1 MRTTP
6 FLAFSLL
13 ALVAVDRTSVRAQ
26 SSVPEFRVALA
37 ADPEG
42 SGPQG
47 LVWWRTRFLPTQPNW
62 PAGTD
67 PLGALVVHGSAQGL
81 VAARND
87 VGDER
92 FYLAGEVRLG
102 GADRMLVACTKEGL
116 EDWFVP
122 AKAVV
127 PDFATQLTRVVGP
140 TPETQL
146 RALDLAAACGLLSKG
161 MVEEDPRLPLVTL
174 GAAHCGEVAWTWWH
188 NERELRV
195 RGKSNG
201 GLLLPA
207 LMLHL
212 ASGGTAVDAAASPTA
227 RHASLR
233 LHALAGRDLTRNES
247 IRQLVRAVPARA
259 AEDLQSLLHS
269 TGESKLFAMDA
280 LTRMGDAEHLPT
292 ILSAMELS
300 DPASVSLASSALDE
314 LMPKASR
321 AVEANVARQLELV
334 PDTVREDLVRTEP
347 AGWHVRAA
355 AALGLVLVGLFGF
368 WMRGYRSRSCG
379 TLLRTHSSSQAPRW

>member
-1 MRTTP
+1 MTVDGRLDELDWQTAERFDGFRVMEPLSRAEPEHRSTLRV
-6 FLAFSLL
+6 LARPEGLYL
-13 ALVAVDRTSVRAQ
+13 AMETSV
-26 SSVPEFRVALA
+26 P
-37 ADPEG
+37 
-42 SGPQG
+42 
-47 LVWWRTRFLPTQPNW
+47 
-62 PAGTD
+62 
-67 PLGALVVHGSAQGL
+67 
-81 VAARND
+81 
-87 VGDER
+87 
-92 FYLAGEVRLG
+92 
-102 GADRMLVACTKEGL
+102 
-116 EDWFVP
+116 
-122 AKAVV
+122 
-127 PDFATQLTRVVGP
+127 
-140 TPETQL
+140 
-146 RALDLAAACGLLSKG
+146 
-161 MVEEDPRLPLVTL
+161 
-174 GAAHCGEVAWTWWH
+174 
-188 NERELRV
+188 RELRV

-207 LMLHL
+207 LILHL
-212 ASGGTAVDAAASPTA
+212 ASGGTAVDTAASPTA